1 VKVWIEGQIVED
13 SEAKIPVLDHG
24 LLYGDGVF
32 EGIRILAGRVLD
44 LDRHLARLEGSA
56 RAIELDLGAPRAH
69 FAQMVLDTAR
79 ANARADAYVRLIVTR
94 GTGLLGVDPASC
106 TGARAICIVG
116 TLSLYPAKGTSGE
129 TTAPGVSLATVAL
142 RRPDSDVLDPR
153 VKSLNYLNN
162 VMAKLAARRSGADEA
177 LMLNRRGLVAETSG
191 ANVFIVR
198 DGILSTPP
206 VTDGAL
212 EGITRRRVLVLAAEL
227 GIDAREQSLSRYDL
241 LTADEVF
248 LTGSGAGI
256 VPVHSLD
263 NQPLSRGPL
272 AQKLLEQTRRYALE
286 HGTRIPGLA
295 DAA

>member
-1 VKVWIEGQIVED
+1 LRPGPRWPREESD
-13 SEAKIPVLDHG
+13 ESLDHG

-32 EGIRILAGRVLD
+32 EGIRITTGRVLD
-44 LDRHLARLEGSA
+44 LDRHLARLEASA
-56 RAIELDLGAPRAH
+56 RAIDLDLGAPRAH
-69 FAQMVLDTAR
+69 FAQVVLDTAR
-79 ANARADAYVRLIVTR
+79 ANGQAEAYVRLVVTR

-106 TGARAICIVG
+106 AGARAICIVG
-116 TLSLYPAKGTSGE
+116 TLTLYPPKGGTGQ
-129 TTAPGVSLATVAL
+129 TAVAAGVSLATVAL
-142 RRPDSDVLDPR
+142 RRPDPDVLDPR

-177 LMLNRRGLVAETSG
+177 LLLNRRGLVAETSG

-198 DGILSTPP
+198 EGILSTPP

-227 GIDAREQSLSRYDL
+227 GIGAREQSLSRYDL

-256 VPVHSLD
+256 VPVHTLD

-272 AQKLLEQTRRYALE
+272 AQKLLEQTRYYALK
-286 HGTRIPGLA
+286 HGTPIPGLTA
-295 DAA
+295 DAH